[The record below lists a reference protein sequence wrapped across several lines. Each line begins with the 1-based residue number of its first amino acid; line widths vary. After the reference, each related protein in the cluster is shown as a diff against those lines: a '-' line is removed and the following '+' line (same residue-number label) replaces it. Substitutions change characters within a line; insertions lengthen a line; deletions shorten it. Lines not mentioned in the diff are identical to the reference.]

1 MRKIIFVIFISLF
14 VGIDANAGAD
24 GENSLSSKN
33 DPSNVKD
40 CFEGVNRAIFGFN
53 QGLDTAIFE
62 PVAKAYRKLPQP
74 IRKGTGNFVLNLSN
88 LATIPN
94 NILQGDLKM
103 AATNTGRLVVNTTVG
118 ILGIFDA
125 ASGLGLSKYEK
136 EDYGQTLGKMG
147 FGHGCYL
154 VLPVLGPSSVR
165 DAVGSITNL
174 SGGDPWYNI
183 TVKNNTNYVKES
195 DYYWSRGTAGIDF
208 RAKNVESF
216 DNLEKNAI
224 DFYASVR
231 SLYLQDRQQKVLN
244 SKKIIDTQDDSD
256 WEEINSN

>member
-40 CFEGVNRAIFGFN
+40 CFEGVNRAVFGFN
-53 QGLDTAIFE
+53 QGLDTAVFE
-62 PVAKAYRKLPQP
+62 PVAKAYRKLPKP

-118 ILGIFDA
+118 ILGIFDPA
-125 ASGLGLSKYEK
+125 ASRIISVSPSAFACRVMITLPDMFSDVGLI
-136 EDYGQTLGKMG
+136 DT
-147 FGHGCYL
+147 
-154 VLPVLGPSSVR
+154 SSV
-165 DAVGSITNL
+165 
-174 SGGDPWYNI
+174 
-183 TVKNNTNYVKES
+183 
-195 DYYWSRGTAGIDF
+195 
-208 RAKNVESF
+208 
-216 DNLEKNAI
+216 
-224 DFYASVR
+224 
-231 SLYLQDRQQKVLN
+231 
-244 SKKIIDTQDDSD
+244 
-256 WEEINSN
+256 